1 MKESLINL
9 LFEEYKQFCLFNELE
24 KKGIEMNN
32 ITVNN
37 SDIVYDLIGFP
48 KDNTLDYD
56 INSMN
61 NLPHNPENG
70 LEVDNN
76 FFCRD
81 WLYDKYYDTISSID
95 KVQKIEVTDKGL
107 KMTEHDD
114 EKLIKKRLSEFIEW
128 LYGEHDNL
136 K

>member
-1 MKESLINL
+1 MKESLTKL
-9 LFEEYKQFCLFNELE
+9 LFEEYKQICLFNDLE
-24 KKGIEMNN
+24 KSGIEMTN

-56 INSMN
+56 MYAMN
-61 NLPHNPENG
+61 GFEHNPENG
-70 LEVDNN
+70 LEPDDNM
-76 FFCRD
+76 FCRD
-81 WLYDKYYDTISSID
+81 WLHDKYYDIINSID
-95 KVQKIEVTDKGL
+95 KIQKIEVTDKGL

-114 EKLIKKRLSEFIEW
+114 EKLIKERLNEFVEWLFIE
-128 LYGEHDNL
+128 YEKL